1 MNDIQRHLSL
11 ASQIGGLITKSTI
24 TGNYYWDLQFCLDLV
39 DCQVLADLDVF
50 LDSHNWIVSYDLQN
64 VDGFN
69 RVILHGTDDKTAL
82 VPLQDQYVG
91 DDDPKNHALV
101 LAWGLAR

>member
-11 ASQIGGLITKSTI
+11 ASQIGGLITRSTI
-24 TGNYYWDLQFCLDLV
+24 TGNYYDDIQFCLDLV
-39 DCQVLADLDVF
+39 DCQVLADLDK
-50 LDSHNWIVSYDLQN
+50 LLYRHDWIVSYDIQV
-64 VDGFN
+64 VDGFY
-69 RVILHGTDDKTAL
+69 RVVLFGTDDKKAM

-91 DDDPKNHALV
+91 DDDGDHALV